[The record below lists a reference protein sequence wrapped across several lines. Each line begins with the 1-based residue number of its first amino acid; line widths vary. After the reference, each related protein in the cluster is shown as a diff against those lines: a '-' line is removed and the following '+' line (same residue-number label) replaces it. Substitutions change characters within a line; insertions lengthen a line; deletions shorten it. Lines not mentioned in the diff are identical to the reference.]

1 MSDSI
6 SQIQTFIEKNIRNY
20 TDDSRQLSEVAYAC
34 LRDAILYTDIH
45 AGDPLSEHRLSK
57 ALNVS
62 RTPLRAA
69 IQKLAQEG
77 MLQVIPGRAVV
88 IASRSPQ
95 QVIDGFGVRM
105 LLEPEACRSAAL
117 TLDQWSRERLQEYT
131 QRLIDAAHT
140 RDRSAWSQADH
151 QWHQIIADACPNQL
165 LGKMVMQAYFQM
177 RVHGVVP
184 LISTE
189 SLLPG
194 TQEHVEMADAILHGD
209 GARAADLMRQ
219 HLQSARDRLF
229 LTDLLPQGVQSPKGI
244 SGEA

>member
-20 TDDSRQLSEVAYAC
+20 TNDSRQLSEVAYAC
-34 LRDAILYTDIH
+34 LRDAILYTDIR

-117 TLDQWSRERLQEYT
+117 ALDQQSRDGLKEYT
-131 QRLIDAAHT
+131 QRLIDAANA
-140 RDRSAWSQADH
+140 RDRSTWSQTDH
-151 QWHQIIADACPNQL
+151 RWHQIIADACPNQL
-165 LGKMVMQAYFQM
+165 LGKMVM
-177 RVHGVVP
+177 
-184 LISTE
+184 
-189 SLLPG
+189 
-194 TQEHVEMADAILHGD
+194 
-209 GARAADLMRQ
+209 
-219 HLQSARDRLF
+219 
-229 LTDLLPQGVQSPKGI
+229 
-244 SGEA
+244 